1 MNIAASGSEGK
12 YRFANR
18 YKDAKVDKAFFVPK
32 LCNHCTHPACVQ
44 VCPTGATFKT
54 DDGVVVIDHTYCIGC
69 QYCVQ
74 ACPYGARFF
83 NEELQGYRQ
92 VHLVLS
98 PHHQG
103 IAARLRRGLSGR
115 CAHLRRSQRQ
125 AKSDQPVHRQQSGR
139 GAQTRN
145 RQRPQC
151 LLCRHRQG
159 GKLMDPLFSA
169 APFTGYVYPNETVF
183 PWGVL
188 IVVYP
193 YLTGLVAG
201 AFTVSSLYQ
210 VFGLK
215 QLRPVAHFAL
225 LTSLCCMIFV
235 PTPLLLHLGHPERAF
250 NAVFTPHWSSA
261 MAMFGYFA
269 GFYIILLILETWFV
283 FRPYMVQQAQ
293 RRKDLL
299 GRLYHV
305 MCLGSYD
312 LSEKAMRYDRK
323 WIFALAI
330 IGIPGAHGLHG
341 YVGFLFGSL
350 KSREWWSSDL
360 MPVIF
365 LFSAIISGV
374 ALLIVLYVLS
384 CKLRR
389 VAVDVACVKGMGYTL
404 WGFVMFTLL
413 LEGVEFGS
421 LVYKGREGIDM
432 IMEFVTTRL
441 IVPFF
446 VLQFAIGAVTPILI
460 LSFLFWR
467 GTTGRALVAGI
478 TRECAAGAV
487 FGADDAL
494 QRGHRRA
501 GDREDRQGLADFSVG
516 DLRQGGRI
524 GRSLG
529 ADRAV
534 SPVVG
539 DGPNPPTMARFAG
552 GRVALSYPAC
562 TENQIRRRP
571 GKQRGTAHAFMTD
584 LLSS

>member
-1 MNIAASGSEGK
+1 
-12 YRFANR
+12 
-18 YKDAKVDKAFFVPK
+18 
-32 LCNHCTHPACVQ
+32 
-44 VCPTGATFKT
+44 
-54 DDGVVVIDHTYCIGC
+54 
-69 QYCVQ
+69 
-74 ACPYGARFF
+74 
-83 NEELQGYRQ
+83 
-92 VHLVLS
+92 
-98 PHHQG
+98 
-103 IAARLRRGLSGR
+103 
-115 CAHLRRSQRQ
+115 
-125 AKSDQPVHRQQSGR
+125 
-139 GAQTRN
+139 
-145 RQRPQC
+145 
-151 LLCRHRQG
+151 
-159 GKLMDPLFSA
+159 MDPLFAA

-225 LTSLCCMIFV
+225 VTSLCCMIFV
-235 PTPLLLHLGHPERAF
+235 PVPLLLHLGQPERAG

-269 GFYIILLILETWFV
+269 GFYIILLIIETWFV

-293 RRKDLL
+293 SRKDLL

-312 LSEKAMRYDRK
+312 LSDKAMRYDQK

-330 IGIPGAHGLHG
+330 LGIPGAHGLHG

-389 VAVDVACVKGMGYTL
+389 VAVDIPCVKGMGYTL
-404 WGFVMFTLL
+404 WGFMMFTLL
-413 LEGVEFGS
+413 LELVEFGS
-421 LVYKGREGIDM
+421 LLYKGREGIDM
-432 IMEFVTTRL
+432 IMEFISTKL

-446 VLQFAIGAVTPILI
+446 VLQLSIGAVTAILV

-467 GTTGRALVAGI
+467 HITGRTLVAGI
-478 TRECAAGAV
+478 MLSALLTLFSVLMMRFNVVIGGQEISKTGKGLLTFPWEIFGRDGILAAG
-487 FGADDAL
+487 
-494 QRGHRRA
+494 
-501 GDREDRQGLADFSVG
+501 SV
-516 DLRQGGRI
+516 LIAPLLLLLVMVRI
-524 GRSLG
+524 LPPWQ
-529 ADRAV
+529 D
-534 SPVVG
+534 SP
-539 DGPNPPTMARFAG
+539 AA
-552 GRVALSYPAC
+552 AS
-562 TENQIRRRP
+562 
-571 GKQRGTAHAFMTD
+571 H
-584 LLSS
+584 